1 MNALQVMITTAEHR
15 VVLSGH
21 SANIVRKYS
30 AEHVRS
36 LVVTGHRHLTNRVFR
51 PVLTGLRQA

>member
-1 MNALQVMITTAEHR
+1 MITTAEHR

-51 PVLTGLRQA
+51 LVLTGLRQA